1 MPVIVR
7 FRRNAPPYVAGELAG
22 FPAEQ
27 AERLRQ
33 QGVVESHGHAEEAGE
48 AEQGEGEGGVGPGA
62 SGEPTAFD
70 PSTADT
76 GALRAFLEQHGV
88 KPHHKAG
95 EDKLREMA
103 ADVLAQE

>member
-33 QGVVESHGHAEEAGE
+33 QGVVEFHEQAEEV
-48 AEQGEGEGGVGPGA
+48 EGSEDGDATP
-62 SGEPTAFD
+62 SAFD
-70 PSTADT
+70 PSTADAD
-76 GALRAFLEQHGV
+76 ALRAFLEQRGV

-103 ADVLAQE
+103 ADVLAQG